1 MSVKL
6 GCGTNDVL
14 MFEEK
19 NDLIPS
25 FYEFKTKKKSQ
36 SFCFMQK
43 ENICEEDKL
52 ETTIKAPVVKIVS
65 RNKHYKQTQR
75 AKLEFFHNLNQKIQ
89 EKTEFLLKNRV
100 KIEKNIEGC

>member
-6 GCGTNDVL
+6 GCGTDDVL

-75 AKLEFFHNLNQKIQ
+75 AKLEFFHNLNQKQ
-89 EKTEFLLKNRV
+89 GKNR
-100 KIEKNIEGC
+100 KKYWGMLKKTKNIQLSE